1 MGTPSCLVVG
11 MVPQAGSKGAG
22 RWEGLPHCKIILRH
36 RPDQQANFTPPR
48 AGGGGAGGGAL
59 TERLSASAP
68 CWPCRHAVSFL
79 CVLWDTCF
87 TSSSRF
93 STCGW
98 TEQWVGRGQRW
109 GHGSWGRTGP
119 VSAETTPKA
128 GEAGWGRGTNP
139 SLRDSPLITQGDDVE
154 GLPSRLPQTGAPN
167 ARYCGQEEKLCLERD
182 GMRSQGAGEPRW
194 EWLSRRRDDVPSIP
208 LSHAP
213 AATLP
218 EEDLRSELRSF
229 RP

>member
-1 MGTPSCLVVG
+1 ML
-11 MVPQAGSKGAG
+11 
-22 RWEGLPHCKIILRH
+22 
-36 RPDQQANFTPPR
+36 
-48 AGGGGAGGGAL
+48 GGGDGASGRVQGRREVGGAATLQDNSQTSARPAGQLHPAQGWGGGAL

-98 TEQWVGRGQRW
+98 TEQWVGRGQPW

-139 SLRDSPLITQGDDVE
+139 SLGDSPLITQGDDVE